1 MEDMTVA
8 ATPPETPLDRIRR
21 AGSLAWAV
29 VGLAAVVLVLGL
41 VAWWLRVIWPPLI
54 IAGAIVFLLNPVV
67 TRLQHRHI
75 HRALGTALAYLG
87 FFLIVG
93 AVALVVFP
101 LGADQAEELS
111 DEWPALRADVE
122 SWINDRAAENDLIP
136 SVAEIES
143 ELGADD
149 GSIQQRLDQ
158 LLDIGIRIFHLALVL
173 VLAPIIA
180 FYLLID
186 LPRLRTVAESL
197 VPERSKREVMHVAH
211 RLNRAIGGFF
221 RGQLM
226 VAIIVGL
233 MVSVGLAVIDLPFWL
248 IVGMVAGLFNVIPL
262 IGPWVGAIPG
272 IVIALTTRD
281 VGTALWVV
289 AIMAGAQQIDNHFIS
304 PLVMRRAVRLH
315 PAVVML
321 ALLAGGSLGG
331 FFGLLLAVP
340 AAATLK
346 IVLGHLWRTHVL
358 GEPFEEV
365 VAAGEAEDSAPGI
378 GFVLDVAQLD
388 ADTDPAPPQEA
399 PSRARR

>member
-1 MEDMTVA
+1 MEDVTVA
-8 ATPPETPLDRIRR
+8 DTPPEKPLDRIRR

-29 VGLAAVVLVLGL
+29 VGMAAVVLVLGV
-41 VAWWLRVIWPPLI
+41 VAWWVRVIWPPLF

-67 TRLQHRHI
+67 TVLQHRHI

-87 FFLIVG
+87 FFAVVG
-93 AVALVVFP
+93 AIGLVVFP
-101 LGADQAEELS
+101 LGADQADELS
-111 DEWPALRADVE
+111 EEWPALRADVE

-136 SVAEIES
+136 SVEEIES

-149 GSIQQRLDQ
+149 GSIEQRLDQ

-197 VPERSKREVMHVAH
+197 VPERSKAEVMHVAQ

-248 IVGMVAGLFNVIPL
+248 IIGMVAGLFNVIPL
-262 IGPWVGAIPG
+262 IGPWVGAVPG
-272 IVIALTTRD
+272 IVVALTTRD
-281 VGTALWVV
+281 VSTALWVV

-304 PLVMRRAVRLH
+304 PLVMRRPGR
-315 PAVVML
+315 
-321 ALLAGGSLGG
+321 
-331 FFGLLLAVP
+331 P
-340 AAATLK
+340 AAAR
-346 IVLGHLWRTHVL
+346 GSRRAS
-358 GEPFEEV
+358 PRP
-365 VAAGEAEDSAPGI
+365 AGPASRRRGGA
-378 GFVLDVAQLD
+378 
-388 ADTDPAPPQEA
+388 APPA
-399 PSRARR
+399 ASPAG